1 MLCFLPLS
9 VNTYRCNF
17 AMFPKSNLHIPL
29 SIQVTPKSVNLY
41 HTVAADIYRLVF
53 QLLQCMKSTVHP
65 LKGMLSFLS
74 VCVWYWGRLRV
85 LQLVKILF
93 FWNPQELPSQ
103 YLSFWMN
110 QLVAFISWE
119 IWGDSSILIWLI
131 LEHAT
136 PMWAHTGTSHSSP

>member
-1 MLCFLPLS
+1 MFLPLS

-65 LKGMLSFLS
+65 SKACCPSSLS
-74 VCVWYWGRLRV
+74 VFDIG
-85 LQLVKILF
+85 
-93 FWNPQELPSQ
+93 E
-103 YLSFWMN
+103 
-110 QLVAFISWE
+110 
-119 IWGDSSILIWLI
+119 G
-131 LEHAT
+131 
-136 PMWAHTGTSHSSP
+136 